1 MSANHAAFNLIFRF
15 VENYISP
22 VAGRIS
28 SQRHVMA
35 IRDGFISAMP
45 FMIVGSFLLVFAYP
59 PFSPDTTW
67 GFARAWLDLAKEF
80 EGRILTPFDMTMG
93 IMSIYICAAIAYNLG
108 KHYEKSNQLD
118 PFMCAMLSIMAFLLV
133 AAPKTNGNLPVDS
146 LGGTGI
152 FTAILVAVYCVEMMR
167 FLKAHNIGIRLPDQV
182 PPMIKNSFDLLI
194 PVLVVVLTLYPL
206 SLLIQHH
213 FDMLIPQAIMAIF
226 KPLVSAADSL
236 PAILLAVLVGHLLW
250 FAGIHGAAIVSGML
264 QMFWLTNLGMNQQA
278 LAQGAPLPH
287 IFMEAFWT
295 FFIVIGGSGATMGLV
310 FCYLRSRSAH
320 LRSIGRLSVV
330 PSLFNINEPVIF
342 GTPIVMNP
350 VFFIPFLLAPMVN
363 AVLAWA
369 AMKLDLIGRVISVF
383 NNCLFQ
389 PAVPALLNIRQAI
402 ALAAGSTDE
411 LPFPQNDRTPERII
425 LAIRKLFFEE
435 AVLTQSGNFFISE
448 QGFHFTQIPVDQVTR
463 IAPDKFAID
472 ITRGFKRLNDR
483 LESRSDQLFHP

>member
-1 MSANHAAFNLIFRF
+1 MSAGHTAFNLIFRF
-15 VENYISP
+15 VENYVSP

-45 FMIVGSFLLVFAYP
+45 FMIVGSFLLVFAFP
-59 PFSPDTTW
+59 PAGG
-67 GFARAWLDLAKEF
+67 GFEF
-80 EGRILTPFDMTMG
+80 FTHWEHFALKYGSIILTPFDMTMG

-108 KHYEKSNQLD
+108 KHYEKSHQLD

-133 AAPKTNGNLPVDS
+133 AAPKTDGALPYDS
-146 LGGTGI
+146 LGGMGV
-152 FTAILVAVYCVEMMR
+152 FTAILVAIFCVEMMR

-206 SLLIQHH
+206 SLLIQSE
-213 FDMLIPQAIMAIF
+213 FGMLIPQAIMALF

-236 PAILLAVLVGHLLW
+236 PAVLLAVLIGHLLW

-264 QMFWLTNLGMNQQA
+264 QMFWLTNLGLNQSA

-295 FFIVIGGSGATMGLV
+295 FFVVIGGSGATMGLV

-369 AMKLDLIGRVISVF
+369 ATKMDLIGRVISVVPWTS
-383 NNCLFQ
+383 
-389 PAVPALLNIRQAI
+389 PAPIGGAWALGWDFRAAI
-402 ALAAGSTDE
+402 LVILLACVSAIIYY
-411 LPFPQNDRTPERII
+411 PFFKVYEKQL
-425 LAIRKLFFEE
+425 LAQEEEE
-435 AVLTQSGNFFISE
+435 AQRAAEEN
-448 QGFHFTQIPVDQVTR
+448 QQV
-463 IAPDKFAID
+463 A
-472 ITRGFKRLNDR
+472 
-483 LESRSDQLFHP
+483 

>member
-1 MSANHAAFNLIFRF
+1 
-15 VENYISP
+15 
-22 VAGRIS
+22 
-28 SQRHVMA
+28 
-35 IRDGFISAMP
+35 
-45 FMIVGSFLLVFAYP
+45 
-59 PFSPDTTW
+59 
-67 GFARAWLDLAKEF
+67 
-80 EGRILTPFDMTMG
+80 
-93 IMSIYICAAIAYNLG
+93 
-108 KHYEKSNQLD
+108 
-118 PFMCAMLSIMAFLLV
+118 
-133 AAPKTNGNLPVDS
+133 
-146 LGGTGI
+146 
-152 FTAILVAVYCVEMMR
+152 MMR

-206 SLLIQHH
+206 SLFIQHH

-236 PAILLAVLVGHLLW
+236 PAILLAVLIGHLLW

-363 AVLAWA
+363 AILAWA
-369 AMKLDLIGRVISVF
+369 AMKLDLIGRVISVVPWTA
-383 NNCLFQ
+383 
-389 PAVPALLNIRQAI
+389 PAPIGGAWALGWDFRAAI
-402 ALAAGSTDE
+402 LVV
-411 LPFPQNDRTPERII
+411 I
-425 LAIRKLFFEE
+425 LACVSAIIYFPFFKVYEKQLLAQEAEE
-435 AVLTQSGNFFISE
+435 AQRME
-448 QGFHFTQIPVDQVTR
+448 E
-463 IAPDKFAID
+463 
-472 ITRGFKRLNDR
+472 
-483 LESRSDQLFHP
+483 ESQQTA

>member
-15 VENYISP
+15 VENYVSP
-22 VAGRIS
+22 IAGRIS

-67 GFARAWLDLAKEF
+67 GFARAWLDMAKQF
-80 EGRILTPFDMTMG
+80 EGQILTPFDMTMG

-108 KHYEKSNQLD
+108 KHYVKSHQLD
-118 PFMCAMLSIMAFLLV
+118 PFMCAMLSLMAFLLV
-133 AAPKTNGNLPVDS
+133 AAPKTKGTLPVDS

-152 FTAILVAVYCVEMMR
+152 FTAILVAIYCVEMMR

-206 SLLIQHH
+206 SLLIQSQ
-213 FDMLIPQAIMAIF
+213 FGMLIPQAIMSIF

-236 PAILLAVLVGHLLW
+236 PAILLAVLIGHLLW

-264 QMFWLTNLGMNQQA
+264 QMFWLTNLGANQTA
-278 LAQGAPLPH
+278 LAASQPLPH

-295 FFIVIGGSGATMGLV
+295 FFIVVGGSGATMGLV

-342 GTPIVMNP
+342 GLPIVFNLPLMIP
-350 VFFIPFLLAPMVN
+350 FVLLPAIGIYFAWLCTTLGLMSRCVVMIPWTTPPILSAWLATAGDWRAVVVQLAIIVFGVFFYLPFLKIAE
-363 AVLAWA
+363 
-369 AMKLDLIGRVISVF
+369 RV
-383 NNCLFQ
+383 
-389 PAVPALLNIRQAI
+389 ALKN
-402 ALAAGSTDE
+402 
-411 LPFPQNDRTPERII
+411 
-425 LAIRKLFFEE
+425 
-435 AVLTQSGNFFISE
+435 SGIE
-448 QGFHFTQIPVDQVTR
+448 H
-463 IAPDKFAID
+463 
-472 ITRGFKRLNDR
+472 
-483 LESRSDQLFHP
+483 

>member
-22 VAGRIS
+22 IAGRIS

-93 IMSIYICAAIAYNLG
+93 IMSIYICAAISYNLG

-118 PFMCAMLSIMAFLLV
+118 PFMCAMLSIMAFLLI
-133 AAPKTNGNLPVDS
+133 AAPKTNGTLPVDS

-152 FTAILVAVYCVEMMR
+152 FTAILVAIYCVEMMR

-194 PVLVVVLTLYPL
+194 PVLVFVLTLYPL
-206 SLLIQHH
+206 SLFIQHH

-236 PAILLAVLVGHLLW
+236 PAILLAVLIGHLLW

-295 FFIVIGGSGATMGLV
+295 FFIVVGGSGATMGLV

-369 AMKLDLIGRVISVF
+369 AMKLDLIGRVISVVPWTA
-383 NNCLFQ
+383 
-389 PAVPALLNIRQAI
+389 PAPIGGAWALGWDFRAAI
-402 ALAAGSTDE
+402 LVIVLACVSAIIYF
-411 LPFPQNDRTPERII
+411 PFFKVYEKQL
-425 LAIRKLFFEE
+425 LAQEAEE
-435 AVLTQSGNFFISE
+435 AERAE
-448 QGFHFTQIPVDQVTR
+448 Q
-463 IAPDKFAID
+463 
-472 ITRGFKRLNDR
+472 
-483 LESRSDQLFHP
+483 ESQQTA

>member
-22 VAGRIS
+22 IAGRIS

-93 IMSIYICAAIAYNLG
+93 IMSIYICAA
-108 KHYEKSNQLD
+108 
-118 PFMCAMLSIMAFLLV
+118 FMCAMLSIMAFLLI
-133 AAPKTNGNLPVDS
+133 AAPKTNGTLPVDS

-152 FTAILVAVYCVEMMR
+152 FTAILVAIYCVEMMR

-206 SLLIQHH
+206 SLFIQHH

-236 PAILLAVLVGHLLW
+236 PAILLAVLIGHLLW

-264 QMFWLTNLGMNQQA
+264 QMFWLTNLGANQTA
-278 LAQGAPLPH
+278 LAASQPLPH

-310 FCYLRSRSAH
+310 ICYLRSRSAH

-330 PSLFNINEPVIF
+330 PSFFNINEPVIF

-369 AMKLDLIGRVISVF
+369 AMTFDLIGRVISVVPWTA
-383 NNCLFQ
+383 
-389 PAVPALLNIRQAI
+389 PAPIGAAWALGWDFRAAI
-402 ALAAGSTDE
+402 LVVVLACVSAIIYF
-411 LPFPQNDRTPERII
+411 PFFKVYEKQLLEQE
-425 LAIRKLFFEE
+425 AEE
-435 AVLTQSGNFFISE
+435 AQRNAE
-448 QGFHFTQIPVDQVTR
+448 EDNQQV
-463 IAPDKFAID
+463 A
-472 ITRGFKRLNDR
+472 
-483 LESRSDQLFHP
+483 

>member
-1 MSANHAAFNLIFRF
+1 
-15 VENYISP
+15 
-22 VAGRIS
+22 
-28 SQRHVMA
+28 
-35 IRDGFISAMP
+35 
-45 FMIVGSFLLVFAYP
+45 
-59 PFSPDTTW
+59 
-67 GFARAWLDLAKEF
+67 
-80 EGRILTPFDMTMG
+80 MTMG

-108 KHYEKSNQLD
+108 KHYEKTNQLD

-278 LAQGAPLPH
+278 LAQGTPLPH

-369 AMKLDLIGRVISVF
+369 AMKLDLIGRVISVVPWTA
-383 NNCLFQ
+383 
-389 PAVPALLNIRQAI
+389 PAPIGGAWALGWDFRAAI
-402 ALAAGSTDE
+402 LVVVLACVSAIIYF
-411 LPFPQNDRTPERII
+411 PFFKVYEKQL
-425 LAIRKLFFEE
+425 LAQEAEE
-435 AVLTQSGNFFISE
+435 AQRMAE
-448 QGFHFTQIPVDQVTR
+448 
-463 IAPDKFAID
+463 
-472 ITRGFKRLNDR
+472 
-483 LESRSDQLFHP
+483 ESQQTA